1 MRMATL
7 ALMVL
12 SAVAALTSTAGA
24 APAPTYTVSANGGF
38 ISLGLL
44 NNTVGVSGA
53 GSAAAA
59 GSGAPT
65 AASGTGLC
73 VEISSTTNPCPISAT
88 SPPPN
93 AVVNTSQ
100 QASVVSAGSN
110 NAPAQA
116 CVVPTLAV
124 AVVTA
129 NAACGSASASED
141 ANANPTASGEGS
153 LANLGAALGAI
164 PGLSA
169 LTNPLCTG
177 STGSPSVVTNLTT
190 TVNNLLGQAGLSS
203 LSALAA
209 TAGTSLTT
217 VCGVLQTLAASTS
230 ALTDGLST
238 LSSTLSSLTSL
249 SSLVKVTA
257 GESTSTITHSTASNG
272 DNLET
277 VTAEAQGVDITLL
290 NMVNLQI
297 SPNTAAVTIDTT
309 TGIVQQPTA
318 QTGLLSISVAGGAPT
333 TIALPDLE
341 SVLQTV
347 LGAVGLSG
355 VIDPQLS
362 VVPSSTSLSADQ
374 RSGTATSAD
383 LGLNLLG
390 GVVSLDIGDATVSA
404 SSVAAAVAVTPTP
417 AAAPAAV
424 VPGPSA
430 TTVHTGE
437 FWAGS
442 LPIVLLS
449 GMGLAGLMLIA
460 RRRLISAARSL
471 TPIARHA
478 TSRSAGGLPPGP
490 ASGTSSVP
498 PPVSGPARRQPPL

>member
-1 MRMATL
+1 VWRPAD
-7 ALMVL
+7 
-12 SAVAALTSTAGA
+12 AGR
-24 APAPTYTVSANGGF
+24 
-38 ISLGLL
+38 
-44 NNTVGVSGA
+44 
-53 GSAAAA
+53 
-59 GSGAPT
+59 
-65 AASGTGLC
+65 
-73 VEISSTTNPCPISAT
+73 
-88 SPPPN
+88 
-93 AVVNTSQ
+93 
-100 QASVVSAGSN
+100 
-110 NAPAQA
+110 
-116 CVVPTLAV
+116 
-124 AVVTA
+124 
-129 NAACGSASASED
+129 
-141 ANANPTASGEGS
+141 
-153 LANLGAALGAI
+153 
-164 PGLSA
+164 
-169 LTNPLCTG
+169 
-177 STGSPSVVTNLTT
+177 
-190 TVNNLLGQAGLSS
+190 
-203 LSALAA
+203 
-209 TAGTSLTT
+209 
-217 VCGVLQTLAASTS
+217 
-230 ALTDGLST
+230 
-238 LSSTLSSLTSL
+238 SSTLSSLTSL

-498 PPVSGPARRQPPL
+498 PPVSGAGPAAATALHDRPHAPPDRGVPPPGSRGGRAGHVFGGRWRERQMQREPVLRTARDGVAEPRPGRVLPEAVQLDKAASER